1 MSRIARIAIESM
13 CLAEMHCDLNRERP
27 TLIEIKIPSDTL
39 DPDTSA
45 YRPPRRHWS
54 AEFETNQ
61 AARRVFSS
69 HRPVICCSSFSVSE
83 RVGSAPAD
91 RG

>member
-1 MSRIARIAIESM
+1 MMSRIARIAIESM

-45 YRPPRRHWS
+45 YL
-54 AEFETNQ
+54 AAAQ
-61 AARRVFSS
+61 AL
-69 HRPVICCSSFSVSE
+69 VS
-83 RVGSAPAD
+83 GI
-91 RG
+91 